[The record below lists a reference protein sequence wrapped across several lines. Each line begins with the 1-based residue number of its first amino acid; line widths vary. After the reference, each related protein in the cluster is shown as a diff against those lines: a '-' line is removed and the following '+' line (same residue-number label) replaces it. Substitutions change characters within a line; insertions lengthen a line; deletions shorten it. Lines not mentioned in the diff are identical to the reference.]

1 MAQQFSLQFSLKR
14 TGTGSVKDVARDFEQ
29 DRAPKACPGS
39 LTLFVALSPKQFDDL
54 QRGKPVLPDPYS
66 GRFGLRSS
74 QEVAVKRGYEFTNWH
89 PAGVSDHAPP
99 VHPKQFMIMKLLL
112 TAQGYMTLMEENVLV
127 KGDGSNPCREGYFRW
142 WGPLVQSRSALVN
155 GKEELL
161 FTICESYDM
170 YE

>member
-1 MAQQFSLQFSLKR
+1 M
-14 TGTGSVKDVARDFEQ
+14 
-29 DRAPKACPGS
+29 
-39 LTLFVALSPKQFDDL
+39 FVALNPKQFDDL

-112 TAQGYMTLMEENVLV
+112 TAQGYMTLMEGKRLGE
-127 KGDGSNPCREGYFRW
+127 RRW
-142 WGPLVQSRSALVN
+142 EQSLQRRVFSMVGPI
-155 GKEELL
+155 G
-161 FTICESYDM
+161 
-170 YE
+170 